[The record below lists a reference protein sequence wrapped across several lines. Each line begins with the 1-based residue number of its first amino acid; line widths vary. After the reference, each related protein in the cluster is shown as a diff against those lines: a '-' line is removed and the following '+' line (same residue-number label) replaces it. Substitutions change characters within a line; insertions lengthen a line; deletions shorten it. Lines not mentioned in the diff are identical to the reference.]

1 MHKARLKFEMYAD
14 ELHNRPPVSH
24 KVREYLEELIHT
36 HLLVPNK
43 LVVNQK
49 WNIVLG
55 IYFVDDEEEIVIL
68 PVNTFADISVKS
80 ATVFIPNRKNGS
92 SLNYMEYYVAA
103 LLDVVRLFL
112 TRNYKTFHD
121 ELMAN
126 VTSAINRKHIDSIP
140 FPATFDEQLYVGDTE
155 VIRAKYES
163 GNTP

>member
-1 MHKARLKFEMYAD
+1 MYAD
-14 ELHNRPPVSH
+14 ELRNRPPVSH

-92 SLNYMEYYVAA
+92 SLDYMEYYVSA

-112 TRNYKTFHD
+112 TRNYKTFHAD
-121 ELMAN
+121 LMAN
-126 VTSAINRKHIDSIP
+126 VTSAINWKHINSFL
-140 FPATFDEQLYVGDTE
+140 FPAPFEEQLYVGDT
-155 VIRAKYES
+155 ADLKTKYES
-163 GNTP
+163 GYTT